1 MSQPPTIPLHGLAG
15 PSASSRGDADKPT
28 VAPPR
33 LAIVVPCFN
42 EEAVLPE
49 TCSRLVALLERL
61 AAGGKIAAGSH
72 LVLVDDG
79 SSDRTWAIVAG
90 FADRGLPI
98 VGIRLTRNRGHQ
110 NALLCGLLHA
120 QADVVVSIDADLQDD
135 PDAIEAMIDAH
146 AQGFDIVY
154 GVRVSRDTD
163 TRFKRRSAEAF
174 YRLLETFGVET
185 VRNHADYRL
194 MSRRAIRA
202 LSQFRE
208 VNLYLRGMIPLL
220 GLRSTRVE
228 YQRRARFAGE
238 SKYPLSRMLAL
249 AWQAITSFSVVP
261 LRVITVLGFLIFV
274 GSLLASGWILWAR
287 FVADQAVPGWASIV
301 LPVSLL
307 GGIQMLGIGV
317 VGEYLGKIYLESK
330 GRPRYLVDDIVAGPR
345 LADAIADAIADARV
359 DATAHTTA
367 DAPAGRA
374 ASHRPRGSS

>member
-1 MSQPPTIPLHGLAG
+1 MSQPLASPPRSPAG
-15 PSASSRGDADKPT
+15 PGASSHAAAATAP
-28 VAPPR
+28 VSPPR
-33 LAIVVPCFN
+33 FAIVVPCFN

-72 LVLVDDG
+72 LIFVDDG

-90 FADRGLPI
+90 FAEAGLPV

-110 NALLCGLLHA
+110 NALLCGLMHA
-120 QADVVVSIDADLQDD
+120 CADVVVSIDADLQDD
-135 PDAIEAMIDAH
+135 PDAIETMIDAH

-154 GVRVSRDTD
+154 GVRVSRNTD

-202 LSQFRE
+202 LSRFRE

-228 YQRRARFAGE
+228 YERRARFAGE

-261 LRVITVLGFLIFV
+261 LRVITVLGFLIFA

-287 FVADQAVPGWASIV
+287 FVANQAVPGWASIV

-330 GRPRYLVDDIVAGPR
+330 GRPRYLVGDVVAGPR
-345 LADAIADAIADARV
+345 LADAIADAPV
-359 DATAHTTA
+359 DAPVDPTA
-367 DAPAGRA
+367 DAPVDRA
-374 ASHRPRGSS
+374 ASHPPREPR